1 MIDASSS
8 TLAFFASEV
17 VRLRKER
24 GLSQSALAR
33 LLRYSASQVAKIETG
48 ERIPKRPLALKLD
61 EIFHGDGHF
70 ARLQAL
76 VENTSVH
83 PWLRDLYLVEGE
95 ATQIRAYESYLIPG
109 LLQTEAY
116 ARAALSA
123 VRPTL
128 AHDDMDNAVALRM
141 TRQEILD
148 RERLP
153 RAWFIIDESALH
165 RLAARPATMR
175 VQCEHLLTMSCRPE
189 ITIQVIENAQGI
201 CCAFGR
207 AFVLL
212 SFAHQGDLVYLEDF
226 GSAKYVRKKED
237 VDRYALAFDHLRAS
251 ALPDGKSAELIERI
265 ARSE

>member
-24 GLSQSALAR
+24 RLSQSALAR
-33 LLRYSASQVAKIETG
+33 LLSYSPSQVAKIETG
-48 ERIPKRPLALKLD
+48 ERIPMRPLALKLD
-61 EIFHGDGHF
+61 EIFHADGHF

-83 PWLRDLYLVEGE
+83 PWFRDLYLVEGE
-95 ATQIRAYESYLIPG
+95 ATEIRAYESYLIPG

-128 AHDDMDNAVALRM
+128 SHEDMDNAVALRM

-148 RERLP
+148 RERPP

-165 RLAARPATMR
+165 RLAAGPATMR
-175 VQCEHLLTMSCRPE
+175 AQCEHLLTVARRPE
-189 ITIQVIENAQGI
+189 ITIQVIENSQGI

-207 AFVLL
+207 AFVIL

-226 GSAKYVRKKED
+226 GSARYVRKKED

-251 ALPDGKSAELIERI
+251 ALPDAKSAELIERI
-265 ARSE
+265 AHGE

>member
-8 TLAFFASEV
+8 TLAFFAAEV

-24 GLSQSALAR
+24 RLSQSALAR
-33 LLRYSASQVAKIETG
+33 LLSYSPSQVAKIETG
-48 ERIPKRPLALKLD
+48 ERIPMRPLALKLD
-61 EIFHGDGHF
+61 EIFHADGHF

-83 PWLRDLYLVEGE
+83 PWFRDLYLVEGE
-95 ATQIRAYESYLIPG
+95 ATEIRAYESYLIPG

-128 AHDDMDNAVALRM
+128 SHEDMDNAVALRM

-148 RERLP
+148 RERPP

-165 RLAARPATMR
+165 RLVTGPATMR
-175 VQCEHLLTMSCRPE
+175 TQCEHLLTLARRPE
-189 ITIQVIENAQGI
+189 ITIQVIENSQGI

-212 SFAHQGDLVYLEDF
+212 SFDHQGDVVYLEEVW
-226 GSAKYVRKKED
+226 SAKYVRKKEH
-237 VDRYALAFDHLRAS
+237 VDTYSLTFDHLRAS
-251 ALPDGKSAELIERI
+251 ALSDGKSAELIERI
-265 ARSE
+265 AHGE